1 MILTDLYL
9 GSKKFQKKKSFPEA
23 FKKLLEIHSKFTSLV
38 KDKLFFYL
46 QCVAPIREL
55 IKIFEGRKYIT
66 ISYLIF
72 GIQKSLYLINNIPA
86 TNSKG
91 NISETM
97 QEFKNTLIKELEERF
112 PITDLNSLALALD
125 PFVYSQDICADEF
138 NNLQKEWVDIKK
150 ESLELPNENY
160 EKRFPKKETDKNEEN
175 ANLVVP
181 KKKYDTS
188 SLKTSFFLNSPIKTA
203 SPYVD
208 ELSQY
213 EKIINKSDL
222 FAEYPNGILEFWNK
236 NRIIFPNLSF
246 LAIDLLYQ
254 CLLQIVNRLLVYA
267 ATS

>member
-1 MILTDLYL
+1 
-9 GSKKFQKKKSFPEA
+9 
-23 FKKLLEIHSKFTSLV
+23 
-38 KDKLFFYL
+38 L

-246 LAIDLLYQ
+246 LAIEVLAIPVSSADCESIASICGNILTEQRSTMNQDLLF
-254 CLLQIVNRLLVYA
+254 
-267 ATS
+267 ATCFLKFNENFLKKISNED